1 MLLKFLGLAN
11 SADDSETGQ
20 IPAWQGATK
29 RQRLLSLALH
39 LTVAIVMYLAASWLL
54 DGSGGFARYVPVL
67 LACQTLLLCG
77 VISERALLR
86 AN

>member
-1 MLLKFLGLAN
+1 MLKFFGLAK
-11 SADDSETGQ
+11 SEGTTETGQ
-20 IPAWQGATK
+20 IPVWQGATK
-29 RQRLLSLALH
+29 RQRILSVAISLT
-39 LTVAIVMYLAASWLL
+39 LTVVMFLVASWLL
-54 DGSGGFARYVPVL
+54 EDSEGFARYVPGL

>member
-1 MLLKFLGLAN
+1 MLKYLGLAN

-20 IPAWQGATK
+20 IRAWQGATK
-29 RQRLLSLALH
+29 RQRLLSLAIH
-39 LTVAIVMYLAASWLL
+39 LTVAIAMYFAASWLL
-54 DGSGGFARYVPVL
+54 DGSGGFARYVPGL